1 MPTEHACIWEF
12 HTQTNSTHTCTYSN
26 DCNFEDSLVKVVVN
40 SVGHEPRRRR
50 RSTTAGRAWV
60 CPEICAKKI
69 HTFAEKRARE
79 IERFIKIACE
89 ATMFVLA
96 WLLGSWATIV
106 TLYFCSFIFAGRV
119 VHLRS
124 QVYSIVSLTASFL
137 SPCLDSMDDVDRTSE
152 SQFKLLSRN
161 WLAFSWFFQ

>member
-1 MPTEHACIWEF
+1 MPTEHACVWEF

-89 ATMFVLA
+89 ATMFVLT

-106 TLYFCSFIFAGRV
+106 TLYFCSFILRICRSSSTLEKSSLLDRLSDCQLPVSMPWLDGRCWSHV
-119 VHLRS
+119 R
-124 QVYSIVSLTASFL
+124 IAI
-137 SPCLDSMDDVDRTSE
+137 
-152 SQFKLLSRN
+152 
-161 WLAFSWFFQ
+161 